1 MTLSFQRVDE
11 RQDETEGD
19 LQIAV
24 IVPVLNEAGN
34 VRPMFAALSQALGHL
49 CYEVIFVDD
58 GSTDGTIALI
68 DDLARHHRE
77 VRAIKRFNRKGLAS
91 AVIEGA
97 MSSAADVIAVID
109 GDMQH
114 DERQLAPMYA
124 AIAEDRADMVVG
136 TRYAD
141 GGAADGLSAA
151 RLKGSLLVTQFTNML
166 MRTRCS
172 DPMSGFFAIRRDR
185 LVELCP
191 HLSAIGF
198 KIVLDILV
206 SGKGKLRVAEQ
217 PFQFR
222 NRHSGDSKMSL
233 KIVTELLVFF
243 IDKTLGRILPTRF
256 ILFMMVGTVGLL
268 VHLLVLRLMMG
279 FSGGDFRLSQTV
291 AVLTAIAFNF
301 TLNNIV
307 TYASQRLRGWA
318 MVKGLLSFYIVCG
331 TGAIANIGVGT
342 LMFGQHATWWVAGIA
357 GATVGAVWN
366 YAASS
371 LLTWKA
377 R

>member
-1 MTLSFQRVDE
+1 
-11 RQDETEGD
+11 
-19 LQIAV
+19 
-24 IVPVLNEAGN
+24 
-34 VRPMFAALSQALGHL
+34 
-49 CYEVIFVDD
+49 
-58 GSTDGTIALI
+58 
-68 DDLARHHRE
+68 
-77 VRAIKRFNRKGLAS
+77 
-91 AVIEGA
+91 
-97 MSSAADVIAVID
+97 MSSAADVVAVID

-114 DERQLAPMYA
+114 DEHQLAPMYA
-124 AIAEDRADMVVG
+124 RIAEGEADMVIG

-141 GGAADGLSAA
+141 GGCADGLSAA

-166 MRTRCS
+166 LRTQCS

-222 NRHSGDSKMSL
+222 NRYSGDSKMSL
-233 KIVTELLVFF
+233 KILTDLLVFF
-243 IDKTLGRILPTRF
+243 VDRTLGRILPTRF
-256 ILFMMVGTVGLL
+256 ILFLMVGSVGLL
-268 VHLLVLRLMMG
+268 VHLGVLKVMLG
-279 FSGGDFRLSQTV
+279 LTGNDFRISQTV
-291 AVLTAIAFNF
+291 AVLIAIAFNF
-301 TLNNIV
+301 TLNNVV
-307 TYASQRLRGWA
+307 TYASQRLRGWK
-318 MVKGLLSFYIVCG
+318 MIKGLLTFYIVCG

-342 LMFGQHATWWVAGIA
+342 LMFGQHAQWWVAGIA